1 MVFLLG
7 VLLVVVGLIGLLL
20 LSNRPR
26 DLGSVSQHW
35 LKHHRDE

>member
-1 MVFLLG
+1 MVLLLG
-7 VLLVVVGLIGLLL
+7 ALLVLVGLIGLLL
-20 LSNRPR
+20 LAKRPQ